1 MPFSHDDELTTP
13 IYHRVRIDAINRG
26 SSRAPVRITQ
36 SLSSTALL
44 RFLTLETQPPTS
56 AISASPF
63 LESLA
68 PYLFVETTRVP
79 VIGVIGSSSDASYP
93 SGNISIDPIAR
104 DEHLE
109 HRGAGFYHQPHP
121 C

>member
-1 MPFSHDDELTTP
+1 MACRPGCRHSPGDFTHSGMPFSHDDELTTP

-26 SSRAPVRITQ
+26 SSRAP
-36 SLSSTALL
+36 
-44 RFLTLETQPPTS
+44 PPTS

-109 HRGAGFYHQPHP
+109 HRGAGFYHQPHT